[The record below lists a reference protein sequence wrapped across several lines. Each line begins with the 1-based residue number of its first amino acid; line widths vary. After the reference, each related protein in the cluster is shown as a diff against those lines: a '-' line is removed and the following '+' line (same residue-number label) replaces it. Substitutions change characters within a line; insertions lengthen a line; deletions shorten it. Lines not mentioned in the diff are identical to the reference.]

1 MREDGFKSIR
11 KATGLSALISPKMN
25 KALREWSRAYLNTSN
40 WLTKNIVSLNIPA
53 TVASEIARLVTIENE
68 ITVTGSQR
76 ADYIDRQLE
85 QFRKAEK
92 NIVEMACAFG
102 GAVFKPYAS
111 GDRVIIDCIYQDEIY
126 PFRFD
131 GNGNITGVI
140 FPTYIF
146 KKDRVYTRLEIHDY
160 DEKNYSI
167 QNRAF
172 VSKNTRLNDGIVT
185 DIGHEIQLSEVEEW
199 KDIKP
204 EIIIKGLDAPLFSCF
219 MIPVAN
225 NIDKKSP
232 LGVSVYAR
240 AISEFKK
247 ADIQASRI
255 EWEYESK
262 EAAIDVDE
270 SYIETDIYGSKI
282 LPKGKERL
290 FRTYRAET
298 YSSEKSGLFNYY
310 SPEIRD
316 QSLYN
321 GFDKILKR
329 IEYNCNLAYGT
340 ISDPNNVDKTA
351 EEIRSSKQRTYQLVC
366 DIQKALEDAINDL
379 IRVIDDLCDIHD
391 LAPTGSYEVSFN
403 WDDSII
409 IDAEKEK
416 LQDMQ
421 EVLNGLLP
429 KWKYKVKWQGLTE
442 EQAKAEIDEEEK
454 TGIDF

>member
-25 KALREWSRAYLNTSN
+25 KALHEWSRAYLNTSN
-40 WLTKNIVSLNIPA
+40 WLTKDIISLNIPA

-76 ADYIDRQLE
+76 ADYINKQLE
-85 QFRKAEK
+85 QFRKTKK

-102 GAVFKPYAS
+102 GVVFKPYAS
-111 GDRVIIDCIYQDEIY
+111 GDKIIIDCIYQDEIY

-140 FPTYIF
+140 FPTYMF

-160 DEKNYSI
+160 DEKGYSI

-204 EIIIKGLDAPLFSCF
+204 VINITGLDAPLFSCF
-219 MIPVAN
+219 MIPIAN

-240 AISEFKK
+240 AIGEFKK

-262 EAAIDVDE
+262 EAAIDVDD
-270 SYIETDIYGSKI
+270 SYIETDVYGSKI

-298 YSSEKSGLFNYY
+298 YGEKSGLFNYY

-379 IRVIDDLCDIHD
+379 IRVIDDLCDIHG
-391 LAPTGSYEVSFN
+391 LAPIGGYEVSFN
-403 WDDSII
+403 WDDSIV

-416 LQDMQ
+416 MQDMQ
-421 EVLNGLLP
+421 EVMNGLLP

-442 EQAKAEIDEEEK
+442 EQAKAEVSEEEK
-454 TGIDF
+454 AGIDF